1 MKKFRKVKIGAG
13 DVAFFVMK
21 PTRKD
26 RTVRRRIRKVLRRK
40 ARLYVNRPG
49 HTSRWEDWCVTGAGI
64 RNRSLSQDGI
74 LSGGILR
81 NATHLHPDPLTGCPP
96 APDPVLLVFAHRL
109 FEA

>member
-40 ARLYVNRPG
+40 AR
-49 HTSRWEDWCVTGAGI
+49 
-64 RNRSLSQDGI
+64 
-74 LSGGILR
+74 
-81 NATHLHPDPLTGCPP
+81 
-96 APDPVLLVFAHRL
+96 
-109 FEA
+109 